1 MLVTQIPLVDIKNVV
16 LVLLFITAI
25 LATIFYRK
33 YKHNFLKYFLPLI
46 WYNVA
51 NEFIAP
57 LYSIHISYNNL
68 ILFNIYRIVEFTF
81 YFLMY
86 QNLVENKRN
95 KMTIRI
101 FMIIYYISV
110 VVNCF
115 LQDFRSDYF
124 ARSFFVGASLIIV
137 SIIIYFSEILNS
149 ERIINLNRMLAFW
162 LSIAVFLLYITSI
175 PFKLIMNYNQDSP
188 TIPYIYAGNYAVV
201 FIYYLLINI
210 GLFWSKEE

>member
-95 KMTIRI
+95 KRTIRI

>member
-1 MLVTQIPLVDIKNVV
+1 MLISQVPLVDIKNVV
-16 LVLLFITAI
+16 LVLLFITAT

-33 YKHNFLKYFLPLI
+33 YKHNFLKFFLILI

-51 NEFIAP
+51 NEFLAP
-57 LYSIHISYNNL
+57 LYSSTIFYNNS
-68 ILFNIYRIVEFTF
+68 ILYNIYRIAEFTF
-81 YFLMY
+81 YLLLY
-86 QNLVENKRN
+86 QNLVVDKRH
-95 KMTIRI
+95 KKTIRL
-101 FMIIYYISV
+101 FLIIYYISV
-110 VVNCF
+110 IVNCF
-115 LQDFRSDYF
+115 LQDFCTEYF
-124 ARSFFVGASLIIV
+124 AKSFFFGASLVIV

-149 ERIINLNRMLAFW
+149 ERIINLNRMFAFW
-162 LSIAVFLLYITSI
+162 LSIAVFLLYVTSI